1 MTTPGTGV
9 VLNCAANL
17 FRKEVGSGEWL
28 SVTNLSP
35 NIMNHIDGT
44 QIAYGGPGG
53 SRIPAIVLQIILEM
67 AKGGGDLSK
76 AVNKK
81 RVSVSLNGELELED
95 VGLAEQYHA
104 RRIFEKEYFGPT
116 SAILRKRDGQ
126 IVVGADDRF
135 ETGVALI

>member
-1 MTTPGTGV
+1 ML
-9 VLNCAANL
+9 LNI
-17 FRKEVGSGEWL
+17 FTRFQG
-28 SVTNLSP
+28 
-35 NIMNHIDGT
+35 
-44 QIAYGGPGG
+44 
-53 SRIPAIVLQIILEM
+53 
-67 AKGGGDLSK
+67 
-76 AVNKK
+76 NKK

-95 VGLAEQYHA
+95 GGLAQQYQA